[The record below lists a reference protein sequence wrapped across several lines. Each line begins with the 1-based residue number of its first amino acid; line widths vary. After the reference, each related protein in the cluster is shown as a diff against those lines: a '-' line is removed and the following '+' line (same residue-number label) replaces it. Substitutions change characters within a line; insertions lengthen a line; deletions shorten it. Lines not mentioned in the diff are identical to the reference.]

1 MRLEEECGIKID
13 QSTIYRILKRRN
25 IRYYEDYSK
34 EKRKYKQ
41 KAKLYVLDNP

>member
-1 MRLEEECGIKID
+1 MKLEEECGIIIN
-13 QSTIYRILKRRN
+13 QSTIYRILRRKN